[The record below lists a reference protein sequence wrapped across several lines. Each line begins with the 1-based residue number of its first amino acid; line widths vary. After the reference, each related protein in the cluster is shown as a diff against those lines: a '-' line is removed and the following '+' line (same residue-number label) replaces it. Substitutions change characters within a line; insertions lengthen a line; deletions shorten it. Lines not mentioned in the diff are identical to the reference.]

1 MSIMSKY
8 KTDIMDMFMR
18 STPFPNTT
26 DLQLNALI
34 GLFLQKEMYEL
45 GKITK
50 DDYEQVI
57 SLSWDQWPKT
67 SIRMT
72 GGQQ

>member
-1 MSIMSKY
+1 MMSKF
-8 KTDIMDMFMR
+8 KMDAMDMLMR
-18 STPFPNTT
+18 TTPFPDTT
-26 DLQLNALI
+26 ELQLNTLI

-57 SLSWDQWPKT
+57 SLSWNQWVES
-67 SIRMT
+67 SIRMS
-72 GGQQ
+72 GGE

>member
-1 MSIMSKY
+1 MMSKY
-8 KTDIMDMFMR
+8 KMDIMDMFMR
-18 STPFPNTT
+18 TTPFPNTK
-26 DLQLNALI
+26 DLQLNVLI

-50 DDYEQVI
+50 DDYKQFI
-57 SLSWDQWPKT
+57 SLSWDQWVKAT
-67 SIRMT
+67 IRMT

>member
-1 MSIMSKY
+1 MDI
-8 KTDIMDMFMR
+8 TDMLMR
-18 STPFPNTT
+18 STPFPKTT
-26 DLQLNALI
+26 YLQLNSLI

-57 SLSWDQWPKT
+57 SLSWDQWVKGT
-67 SIRMT
+67 IRMT